1 MKSENTE
8 FNQKEYLRAY
18 MKERRKNIKPFKVD
32 LTIQEKEELD
42 ELLVQHNI
50 SKVEF
55 LKNAINNFKEELKM
69 KKYYIYCGTEHY
81 EKTSNGWESRGETT
95 QNINDKYIKVYD
107 TYEKAINTYNSIA
120 LNCEKNNCS
129 MYADFKQLFEYDST
143 KISDDDI
150 EDGNF
155 NIDNMRLLKEDY
167 SFEK

>member
-1 MKSENTE
+1 MKKENTE
-8 FNQKEYLRAY
+8 FNQKEYLRDY
-18 MKERRKNIKPFKVD
+18 MKERRKNIKQFKVD
-32 LTIQEKEELD
+32 LKTEEKEELD
-42 ELLVQHNI
+42 ELLAQHNI

-81 EKTSNGWESRGETT
+81 EKTSSGWESRGETT
-95 QNINDKYIKVYD
+95 QNTNDKYIKVYD
-107 TYEKAINTYNSIA
+107 TYEKAIDTYNSIP
-120 LNCEKNNCS
+120 LNCDKDNHS

-155 NIDNMRLLKEDY
+155 NIDNMKLLKDDY
-167 SFEK
+167 SFSE